1 MDNGK
6 YKTVNIRK
14 DAHKK
19 VAIYCAENEENI
31 GDFFSDAAIEKLDK
45 EVTKSKKSK

>member
-6 YKTVNIRK
+6 YKTVNVRK

-31 GDFFSDAAIEKLDK
+31 GDFFSNAAIEKIDK
-45 EVTKSKKSK
+45 EYSKKKQAK